1 MTSNI
6 QEKIIKLLKKE
17 LNINRNINTEKT
29 FEEND
34 IDSLDKF
41 TIISYIEKKNNIKI
55 SDKLFSKI
63 KTPRDLFKYFKNN

>member
-1 MTSNI
+1 MTEKKKENI
-6 QEKIIKLLKKE
+6 SKLIKKE
-17 LNINRNINTEKT
+17 LNLKRTINFEKT

-41 TIISYIEKKNNIKI
+41 TIISSIEKKNNIKI

-63 KTPRDLFKYFKNN
+63 KKVKDLLKYF

>member
-1 MTSNI
+1 MI
-6 QEKIIKLLKKE
+6 KEKKDKITKLIRKE
-17 LNINRNINTEKT
+17 LNLKGNIDFEKT

-41 TIISYIEKKNNIKI
+41 TIISFIEKKNNIKI

-63 KTPRDLFKYFKNN
+63 TKLKDLLKYF

>member
-1 MTSNI
+1 MI
-6 QEKIIKLLKKE
+6 KEKKEKIIKLIRKKLNLKGT
-17 LNINRNINTEKT
+17 IDFEKT

-41 TIISYIEKKNNIKI
+41 NIISFIEKKNNIKI

-63 KTPRDLFKYFKNN
+63 KKLKDLLKYF

>member
-1 MTSNI
+1 MI
-6 QEKIIKLLKKE
+6 KEKKEKIIKLIRKE
-17 LNINRNINTEKT
+17 LNLKGTIDFEKT

-41 TIISYIEKKNNIKI
+41 NIISFIEKKNNIKI

-63 KTPRDLFKYFKNN
+63 KKLKDLLKYF

>member
-1 MTSNI
+1 MTEKKKENI
-6 QEKIIKLLKKE
+6 SKLIKKE
-17 LNINRNINTEKT
+17 LNLKGTINFEKT

-41 TIISYIEKKNNIKI
+41 TIISSIEKKNNIKI

-63 KTPRDLFKYFKNN
+63 KKVKDLLKYF

>member
-1 MTSNI
+1 MTQNKK
-6 QEKIIKLLKKE
+6 EKIIKLIRKE
-17 LNINRNINTEKT
+17 LNLKGNINFEKT

-63 KTPRDLFKYFKNN
+63 KNLKDLLKYF

>member
-1 MTSNI
+1 MI
-6 QEKIIKLLKKE
+6 KEKKEKIIKLIRKE
-17 LNINRNINTEKT
+17 LNLKGTIDFEKT

-41 TIISYIEKKNNIKI
+41 NIISFIEKKNNIKI

-63 KTPRDLFKYFKNN
+63 NKLKDLFKYF

>member
-17 LNINRNINTEKT
+17 LDINRNINIEKT
-29 FEEND
+29 FEENN

-41 TIISYIEKKNNIKI
+41 TIISYIEKKNKIKI

-63 KTPRDLFKYFKNN
+63 KTPKDLFKYFK

>member
-1 MTSNI
+1 MTSNK

-17 LNINRNINTEKT
+17 LDINRNINIEKT
-29 FEEND
+29 FEENN

-41 TIISYIEKKNNIKI
+41 TIISYIEKKNKIKI

-63 KTPRDLFKYFKNN
+63 KTPKDLFKYFK

>member
-1 MTSNI
+1 MI
-6 QEKIIKLLKKE
+6 KEKKDKITKLIRKE
-17 LNINRNINTEKT
+17 LNLKRNIDFEKT

-41 TIISYIEKKNNIKI
+41 TIISFIEKKNNIKI

-63 KTPRDLFKYFKNN
+63 NKLKDLLKYF